1 MNIVENVATELV
13 PNPDKEIERK
23 KFIKKG
29 FSFVKNAKRLKI
41 PQTYTC
47 IYERKLEKN
56 GGMCGCDHSIKTWKV
71 FNNKNKLVVKII
83 QSNDGDYYGG
93 DLITWM

>member
-1 MNIVENVATELV
+1 
-13 PNPDKEIERK
+13 
-23 KFIKKG
+23 
-29 FSFVKNAKRLKI
+29 
-41 PQTYTC
+41 
-47 IYERKLEKN
+47 
-56 GGMCGCDHSIKTWKV
+56 MCGCDHSIKTWKV